1 MPLGG
6 ATMNKVEHFLRKH
19 PTLGFVSSF
28 WAFLQP
34 FLDTLTP
41 ILQFVALVIGV
52 MIGGIT
58 LRLKLMEYNEKRAKK
73 ELHNIEE

>member
-1 MPLGG
+1 
-6 ATMNKVEHFLRKH
+6 MNRVEDFLRKH
-19 PTLGFVSSF
+19 PTLGFVTSL

-58 LRLKLMEYNEKRAKK
+58 LRLKVMEYNEKKVK
-73 ELHNIEE
+73 HIKNED

>member
-1 MPLGG
+1 ME
-6 ATMNKVEHFLRKH
+6 KVEDFLRKH
-19 PTLGFVSSF
+19 PTLGFVTSL

-41 ILQFVALVIGV
+41 LLQFVALVIGV

-58 LRLKLMEYNEKRAKK
+58 LRLKVMEYNEKKVK
-73 ELHNIEE
+73 HIKNED

>member
-1 MPLGG
+1 ME
-6 ATMNKVEHFLRKH
+6 KVEDFLRKH
-19 PTLGFVSSF
+19 PTLGFVSSL

-41 ILQFVALVIGV
+41 ILQFIALVIGV

-58 LRLKLMEYNEKRAKK
+58 LRLKVMEYNEKKVK
-73 ELHNIEE
+73 HIKNED

>member
-1 MPLGG
+1 ME
-6 ATMNKVEHFLRKH
+6 KVEDFLRKH
-19 PTLGFVSSF
+19 PTLGFVTSL

-58 LRLKLMEYNEKRAKK
+58 LRLKVMEYNEKKVK
-73 ELHNIEE
+73 HIKNED

>member
-6 ATMNKVEHFLRKH
+6 AKMEKVEDFLRKH
-19 PTLGFVSSF
+19 PTLGFVTSF

-41 ILQFVALVIGV
+41 LLQFVALVIGV

-58 LRLKLMEYNEKRAKK
+58 LRLKVMEYNEKRAKK
-73 ELHNIEE
+73 DLHNIEE

>member
-1 MPLGG
+1 ME
-6 ATMNKVEHFLRKH
+6 KVEYFLRKH
-19 PTLGFVSSF
+19 PTLGFVTSL
-28 WAFLQP
+28 WAFMQP

-58 LRLKLMEYNEKRAKK
+58 LRLKIMEYNEKKVK
-73 ELHNIEE
+73 HIKNED

>member
-1 MPLGG
+1 
-6 ATMNKVEHFLRKH
+6 MNRVEDFLRKH
-19 PTLGFVSSF
+19 PTLGFVTSL

-58 LRLKLMEYNEKRAKK
+58 LRLKLMEYNEKKVK
-73 ELHNIEE
+73 QIKNED

>member
-1 MPLGG
+1 ME
-6 ATMNKVEHFLRKH
+6 KVEDFLRKH
-19 PTLGFVSSF
+19 PTLGFVTSL

-52 MIGGIT
+52 MIGGVT
-58 LRLKLMEYNEKRAKK
+58 LRLKLMEYNEKKVK
-73 ELHNIEE
+73 HIKNED

>member
-1 MPLGG
+1 ME
-6 ATMNKVEHFLRKH
+6 KVEDFLRKH
-19 PTLGFVSSF
+19 PTLGFVTSL
-28 WAFLQP
+28 WAFMQP

-58 LRLKLMEYNEKRAKK
+58 LRLKVMEYNEKKVK
-73 ELHNIEE
+73 HIKNED

>member
-1 MPLGG
+1 ME
-6 ATMNKVEHFLRKH
+6 KVEYFLRKH

-58 LRLKLMEYNEKRAKK
+58 LRLKVMEYNEKKVK
-73 ELHNIEE
+73 QIKNED

>member
-1 MPLGG
+1 ME
-6 ATMNKVEHFLRKH
+6 KVEDFLRKH
-19 PTLGFVSSF
+19 PTLGFVTSL

-41 ILQFVALVIGV
+41 ILQFIALIIGV

-58 LRLKLMEYNEKRAKK
+58 LRLKVMEYNEKKVK
-73 ELHNIEE
+73 QIKNED